1 MKPARALIPAALLVL
16 AGAQPLWAQ
25 AAPLPEQDVA
35 RFLLLLAVMLVA
47 GKFAAEVFERAG
59 QPGVIGELVAGVIL
73 GGSVLGIIPVA
84 PDDSLTEIIELFA
97 EIGVLVLLFEIGL
110 ETDLKAMFR
119 VGRGA
124 TSVAAVG
131 VLVPFVLGALFW
143 MSPMVPHE
151 FNVSSAF
158 NTAIYVGATLTA
170 TSVGITARV
179 LTDMRIMS
187 SIEAKLIIGAAV
199 IDDIIGLVLLGIV
212 ATLATGAA
220 VSLFDIGIAFGAAI
234 GFLVL
239 AVAVGFLFAP
249 RLFGWIDRMRVRG
262 VLVVAAF
269 SFVLVIAALA
279 DRVGSAMIIG
289 AFAGG
294 VILSRTNQFDTIE
307 SQIKPISD
315 LFTPI
320 FFLSIGAQFN
330 VRILNPL
337 DPANLPVLAIGGA
350 LFVIALGGKFV
361 AGWAAPW
368 RTYNRPLV
376 GFGMVPRGEVGLIF
390 AEIGRTTGV
399 LTEELFSAIIL
410 MVIGTTFAAPPLVK
424 WSFNK
429 WGTFET
435 PAK

>member
-1 MKPARALIPAALLVL
+1 MKPARALLPATLLVL

-25 AAPLPEQDVA
+25 SAPLPEQDVA
-35 RFLLLLAVMLVA
+35 RFLLLLAIMLVA

-84 PDDSLTEIIELFA
+84 PEDSLTEIIGLFA

-131 VLVPFVLGALFW
+131 VMVPFVLGALFW
-143 MSPMVPHE
+143 ISPIVPRE
-151 FNVSSAF
+151 LNISSVF

-220 VSLFDIGIAFGAAI
+220 VSLFDVGIAFGVAI

-239 AVAVGFLFAP
+239 AVAGGFLFAP

-330 VRILNPL
+330 VRLLNPL
-337 DPANLPVLAIGGA
+337 DPANVPVLAIGGA
-350 LFVIALGGKFV
+350 LFVIAVGGKLV

-399 LTEELFSAIIL
+399 LTEALFSAIIL
-410 MVIGTTFAAPPLVK
+410 MVIGTTFVAPPLVK

-429 WGTFET
+429 WKTYET